1 MKRIRLL
8 ILLSVLAVAL
18 PVGLLSGPAGAAG
31 GSPNQVSINRN
42 AQFDLLGGILHVGLR
57 VRCAPQPT
65 FGFVEVHVKQ
75 EPPESPLPARGDGF
89 NAGVVC
95 DGQTHDVGVSV
106 FVTAVDEDPGFGP
119 FDAGTAYATA
129 TLFPTDPTEI
139 PPPPNPVQPTA
150 TAAKTITIIVMP
162 G

>member
-31 GSPNQVSINRN
+31 GSTNQVSINRN
-42 AQFDLLGGILHVGLR
+42 AQFDLLGGVLHVGLR
-57 VRCAPQPT
+57 VRCAPQST

-106 FVTAVDEDPGFGP
+106 FVDGTEGAGP